1 MRDYIL
7 SLPER
12 ILRSATALAG
22 GLLNQLGEAALPVAL
37 RRTRLYRSLV
47 EATLRFLIE
56 QVGEVE
62 GVFPVEGKL
71 AEDFLV
77 RRTAGNGI
85 ELIGILTFRAS
96 PVWVLAALADLSGAG
111 RSLIAEIAESLKQ
124 EGLIRPETHPHT
136 MDQIL
141 DALEDTAG
149 RAAETLNTPPLDTA
163 TLRKEWAALQQSAR
177 GLTPT
182 RFPGIDLLERNWQ
195 DLRLTAQREQRGVF
209 ELSALLALDAVT
221 RLPENVAWL
230 GRSSL
235 VAARATGGMVAENIL
250 EHYSDTLE
258 AIRTQGLA
266 HWWMLQFRPYLRAA
280 AAQFSTRKSSWT
292 QRVLEKRKKARSR
305 Y

>member
-1 MRDYIL
+1 VRDYIL

-22 GLLNQLGEAALPVAL
+22 GLVNQLGEAALPVAL

-124 EGLIRPETHPHT
+124 EGLIRPETNPHT

-141 DALEDTAG
+141 DALEETAG

-163 TLRKEWAALQQSAR
+163 GLRKEWAALQQSAR
-177 GLTPT
+177 GLAPT
-182 RFPGIDLLERNWQ
+182 RLPGIDLLERNWR
-195 DLRLTAQREQRGVF
+195 DLRSTAQRERRGVF

-221 RLPENVAWL
+221 RLPANMAWL

-280 AAQFSTRKSSWT
+280 AGQFSFRKSSWT
-292 QRVLEKRKKARSR
+292 QRVLESRKKARSR